1 MEDIPEINIGSMKD
15 SLIKEGG
22 ANDNQREIN

>member
-1 MEDIPEINIGSMKD
+1 MKKD

-22 ANDNQREIN
+22 SMKEVSLMKEDSLNE